1 LPGPDPH
8 AAPGPEAEL
17 ALLVQ
22 AAEAAGKIALGFWRR
37 EPKAWDKADASPV
50 SEADLAVDA
59 ALRVLLAAERPD
71 YGWLSEESPDGPEEQ
86 ALRQAAKRVFILDPI
101 DGTRAF
107 LAGEEAFAVSLA
119 LVEQG
124 RVLAGVVHLPAM
136 GRTYCAAAG
145 GTARRDGAVL
155 AVSTRADLAGA
166 EVLATRPTM
175 APELWPQGVPQVKR
189 SFRAS
194 LAWRLCLVAEGRF
207 DAMITL
213 RGAREWDIAAGSL
226 IAERAGARV
235 TDRHGRPLA
244 FNAPLPEAEGTLC
257 APPALHAQLLRA
269 LQP

>member
-1 LPGPDPH
+1 MPGPDPS
-8 AAPGPEAEL
+8 PEEEL

-37 EPKAWDKADASPV
+37 DPKAWDKADASPV

-71 YGWLSEESPDGPEEQ
+71 YGWLSEESPDGAEEQ
-86 ALRQAAKRVFILDPI
+86 AARAAARRVFILDPI

-119 LVEQG
+119 LVEGG

-136 GRTYCAAAG
+136 ARTYCATAHG
-145 GTARRDGAVL
+145 PARRDGAVL
-155 AVSTRADLAGA
+155 AVSARAELAGA
-166 EVLATRPTM
+166 DVLATRPTM
-175 APELWPQGVPQVKR
+175 APELWPQGVPEVKR

-213 RGAREWDIAAGSL
+213 RGAREWDIAAGAL
-226 IAERAGARV
+226 IAERAGAVV
-235 TDRHGRPLA
+235 TDRHGQAIA
-244 FNAPLPEAEGTLC
+244 FNAAIPEAEGTLC
-257 APPALHAQLLRA
+257 APPALHSQILAALL
-269 LQP
+269 PE